1 MSHPT
6 LTDVHREAL
15 YTILKNNPLQEV
27 VGYFSIEPETTNI
40 LEIIEVAR
48 GDDEKVA
55 YREFQEY
62 PFHTHPLS
70 TLKMSE
76 PPSGEDLLQSLS
88 WGYPDFK
95 EKKRGCTWECVVA
108 SEGLWWYRPTVGL
121 KQFYFDLQETDEE
134 QQNYI
139 AKQVVRYMNAVG
151 TLFKNRLIDL
161 REFLSRSHMIDFA
174 WMQELLM
181 KNPVFL
187 TYLNKYFQ
195 LASMIK
201 LKVNKYPDV
210 RYIPGFE
217 IIFETA
223 A

>member
-6 LTDVHREAL
+6 LTDVHRDAL

-27 VGYFSIEPETTNI
+27 VGYFSIEPGTKNI
-40 LEIIEVAR
+40 SEINEVAR

-55 YREFQEY
+55 YRDFQEY

-70 TLKMSE
+70 TLKMTE

-88 WGYPDFK
+88 WGYPDFN
-95 EKKRGCTWECVVA
+95 EKKRGCIWECVVA
-108 SEGLWWYRPTVGL
+108 SEGLWWYRPTIGL
-121 KQFYFDLQETDEE
+121 KQFYFDLQEIDEE
-134 QQNYI
+134 QQNYL
-139 AKQVVRYMNAVG
+139 AKQTVRYMNAVG

-161 REFLSRSHMIDFA
+161 RDFLSRSHMIDFA

-187 TYLNKYFQ
+187 TYLDKYFQ
-195 LASMIK
+195 LASMKK

-223 A
+223 V